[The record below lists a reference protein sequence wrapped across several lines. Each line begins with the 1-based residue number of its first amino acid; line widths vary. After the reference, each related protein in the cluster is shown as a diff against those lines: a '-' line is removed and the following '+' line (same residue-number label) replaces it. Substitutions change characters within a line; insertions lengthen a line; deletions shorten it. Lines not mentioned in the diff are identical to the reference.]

1 MTDIDLP
8 TVRRSLLP
16 HLLAVFLNPR
26 AAFAEV
32 VSNSRA
38 TWTTPMFTLSI
49 TGLLAILVAG
59 YLKTRA
65 AMGGEIPLPPDWE
78 YWLPEMQNNYMQAQQ
93 ATQGPVFMYIIPL
106 VGVWTALWL
115 GWVVFAGLLHLG
127 STLLGGR
134 GSMQGA
140 LNLVAWAGL
149 PFAMRDILRVVFMLL
164 AGHAIVS
171 SGLSGFA
178 SETGFIY
185 QLLAQTDI
193 FLVWNI
199 ALLVSGLAIADE
211 LPKGKSLLGVMVIV
225 LVVLLVQ
232 AGLGSIGTNLSG
244 IVVQRPFF

>member
-1 MTDIDLP
+1 
-8 TVRRSLLP
+8 
-16 HLLAVFLNPR
+16 
-26 AAFAEV
+26 
-32 VSNSRA
+32 
-38 TWTTPMFTLSI
+38 
-49 TGLLAILVAG
+49 
-59 YLKTRA
+59 
-65 AMGGEIPLPPDWE
+65 
-78 YWLPEMQNNYMQAQQ
+78 
-93 ATQGPVFMYIIPL
+93 
-106 VGVWTALWL
+106 LWL